1 MSTDIMEHTDGTGVG
16 ADAPEP
22 RASHPHVTGDG
33 LPEGGGDGPEA
44 GAKPAVPGPRRS
56 RGWAGVVALV
66 LALAGLAAFVY
77 RDRLFGAG
85 DAAET
90 AGERKILYWVDP
102 MHPAYTSDKPG
113 IAPDCGMDLVPVY
126 ADGGPGTSSLP
137 PGVVQISAEKQQLI
151 GVKIGEV
158 TAERVAKTIRAVGRL
173 AYDETKVAR
182 VHAKYD
188 GWVERVHADFTG
200 QLVREGDP
208 LVDLY
213 SPELYQAQQEFLLA
227 RRGREELSTS
237 GVAGVPASGDALF
250 GAARRRLELLDVT
263 PEQIAE
269 LERRGTATRTVTIF
283 APATGF
289 VTAKSANLKQRVTA
303 DTELYALSDL
313 STVWVVADVYEY
325 ESAQVRPGQAAS
337 VTLSAFPGRTFR
349 GRVSYIYP
357 DLNAETRTLKVRVDV
372 ANPRF
377 ELKPDMYADV
387 ELSVDFGTQVLV
399 PEEAVMRSGLKDT
412 VFVAL
417 DGGFFEP
424 RQVTLGE
431 RANGRYVV
439 LSGLVVGERV
449 VTSGNFLIDS
459 ESQLK
464 SAAASMGDPH
474 AGHGGAAPAGADH
487 SEHGAAPAGPAADHS
502 GHRAAPG
509 APAVD
514 HSKHQPSPAPRSAP
528 PAVDHSTMD
537 HSKHGAP
544 PPQKKADAP
553 KKADGH
559 GDHSGH
565 EGHEPPNPE

>member
-1 MSTDIMEHTDGTGVG
+1 MSTDIMEHTDGTGVEE
-16 ADAPEP
+16 DAPEP
-22 RASHPHVTGDG
+22 QASRPDATGDG
-33 LPEGGGDGPEA
+33 LPEGSGGGPDA
-44 GAKPAVPGPRRS
+44 GGTPAVPGPPRS
-56 RGWAGVVALV
+56 RGLAGVVALV

-85 DAAET
+85 EAVET
-90 AGERKILYWVDP
+90 AGERKVLYWVDP

-126 ADGGPGTSSLP
+126 ADGGAGASSLP

-151 GVKIGEV
+151 GVRVGEV
-158 TAERVAKTIRAVGRL
+158 TSERVAKTIRAVGRL
-173 AYDETKVAR
+173 ASDETKVAR

-200 QLVREGDP
+200 ELVREGDP
-208 LVDLY
+208 LVDIY

-337 VTLSAFPGRTFR
+337 VTLSALPGRTFR

-387 ELSVDFGTQVLV
+387 ELAVDFGTQLLV
-399 PEEAVMRSGLKDT
+399 PEEAVMRSGLHDT

-424 RQVTLGE
+424 REVTLGE

-439 LSGLVVGERV
+439 LAGLAAGERV

-459 ESQLK
+459 ESKLK
-464 SAAASMGDPH
+464 SAAASVGDPH
-474 AGHGGAAPAGADH
+474 AGHGGVP
-487 SEHGAAPAGPAADHS
+487 S
-502 GHRAAPG
+502 GG
-509 APAVD
+509 DSSAPAVD
-514 HSKHQPSPAPRSAP
+514 HSK
-528 PAVDHSTMD
+528 MD
-537 HSKHGAP
+537 HSGDGAKP
-544 PPQKKADAP
+544 PASQPERKIRNWTCPMHPSYTSDKPGECPYCGMDLEPVQADVDRPKRSPGAGKKQP
-553 KKADGH
+553 
-559 GDHSGH
+559 
-565 EGHEPPNPE
+565 